1 MTCVWWIVIKKEL
14 KTKIYDKSERE
25 STSFYD
31 GKSVLG
37 WLIFYVVC
45 LVYKTEHFFNTTDAV
60 ISWHPENKSKPQN
73 YSKKSHYI
81 THCGVFFYFPS
92 HESVMSS
99 CWKMKVSAPDETRLK
114 TATIRNERLITW
126 FFSFFDFFTL
136 SQLVHISTSRSELNL
151 FTLFFSLFQVNKS
164 PGHSRI
170 VAALAKPQSHIV
182 DIVSSKL

>member
-45 LVYKTEHFFNTTDAV
+45 LVYKTEHFSTRPTDAV

-81 THCGVFFYFPS
+81 THCGVFLF
-92 HESVMSS
+92 SVTRERHVELL
-99 CWKMKVSAPDETRLK
+99 KDEGLCAGRDK
-114 TATIRNERLITW
+114 TQDSDRTKWAINYLI
-126 FFSFFDFFTL
+126 FFLFLIFLLF
-136 SQLVHISTSRSELNL
+136 LNL
-151 FTLFFSLFQVNKS
+151 FTSRHLGRSLISLHYFSLFQVNKS
-164 PGHSRI
+164 QP
-170 VAALAKPQSHIV
+170 VTAV
-182 DIVSSKL
+182 